1 MTADVPR
8 SAESPDEND
17 PPVAA
22 EAPVEP
28 AEDGGPVETDSPAAP
43 GMPAAATPAAADGA
57 AGVARARAGGAAAAG
72 DGPAPVL
79 PGDSRLWRCLGPWR
93 GRPSARQPSTGG
105 ERPAAGRDKRHDT
118 GRDAGAGG
126 AGSGRVGAAR
136 RAAALWDAARSLPGA
151 RRRHAEER
159 AVLEGLLFLSDASLR
174 LGGSLEPY
182 RIIEMVVELARRRLG
197 DGAMLWLR
205 APEGDVIDLA
215 AADHVDPQ
223 AAAFVRARTATRP
236 ARLSDDYAP
245 GAVVRTGQPMCVDD
259 LTPTLRRALFPDPQ
273 DYVRFRQF
281 GWGPSMTVPLP
292 YGDQVIG
299 ALTLS
304 RAQGDRPYTKVE
316 QTIAEDLA
324 RRAALALVNA
334 RMYRESQDAG
344 QALQRSLLPAHPPVL
359 EGADVAMEYRP
370 GTTGT
375 EVGGDFYDVIPL
387 AGGRVGL
394 AIGDV
399 MGRGLRA
406 AAVMGQLRAALRA
419 YALEEWGPAEL
430 LARLDVMVSSLP
442 GLPFATCLYGI
453 YEPARAAPVTGSRDA
468 DPAGDGPGP
477 QCARVVLA
485 GAGHPAP
492 LLIPPDDD
500 PHYLEIDPGLPLG
513 VGDPAHF
520 FESTVELPP
529 GSSLVFFTD
538 GLVESR
544 HRPLSDGLDLLRAGM
559 GEQMARR
566 RAAARRAE
574 IDAARQRHPAATT
587 AATTAAP
594 TQERTP
600 GSSGSPGPGAPA
612 PDAAVDRRA
621 GGRDHWTGPERR
633 TGAERRTRERRA
645 PGPGRPPGGIERRRG
660 GDRRRRTRSGFSV
673 RSWSGPDT
681 VELDDSHWPQNA
693 SRALLELSLL
703 AADLPPDT
711 DDDTALLV
719 LTTQAAGPP
728 LLELVMPPVAASAA
742 QARNAVRAVVG
753 ARALGRADDAA
764 LLVSEI
770 CTNAIK
776 HARSELTLRVWA
788 EPARLRISV
797 EDREGTTLPKPG
809 RAARGDPEAESGWG
823 LLLVEAL
830 ADAWGVQT
838 TPGGKRVW
846 FDLDLLRQSPDVDE
860 P

>member
-1 MTADVPR
+1 MR
-8 SAESPDEND
+8 R
-17 PPVAA
+17 
-22 EAPVEP
+22 
-28 AEDGGPVETDSPAAP
+28 P
-43 GMPAAATPAAADGA
+43 GA
-57 AGVARARAGGAAAAG
+57 
-72 DGPAPVL
+72 
-79 PGDSRLWRCLGPWR
+79 
-93 GRPSARQPSTGG
+93 GG
-105 ERPAAGRDKRHDT
+105 ERPAAGQDKRPDA
-118 GRDAGAGG
+118 GREASRGIGAGG
-126 AGSGRVGAAR
+126 AGPDWAAASR

-215 AADHVDPQ
+215 AVDHVDPQ
-223 AAAFVRARTATRP
+223 AAAYVRALTATRP

-245 GAVVRTGQPMCVDD
+245 GAVVRTGEPMCIED

-273 DYVRFRQF
+273 EYARFRQF

-304 RAQGDRPYTKVE
+304 RVHGDPPYSKAE

-334 RMYRESQDAG
+334 RMYRESQEAG
-344 QALQRSLLPAHPPVL
+344 RALQRSLLPAHPPVL

-430 LARLDVMVSSLP
+430 LARLDMMVSSLP

-468 DPAGDGPGP
+468 DPASGGPDP

-500 PHYLEIDPGLPLG
+500 PSYLEIDPGLPLG

-520 FESTVELPP
+520 VESAVELPP

-559 GEQMARR
+559 GEQLARR

-574 IDAARQRHPAATT
+574 IDAARQRHPAASTT
-587 AATTAAP
+587 ATTVAP
-594 TQERTP
+594 TRERMP
-600 GSSGSPGPGAPA
+600 GSPSPGDPA

-621 GGRDHWTGPERR
+621 GGSDHWTGPERR
-633 TGAERRTRERRA
+633 TGSDRRTRDRRA

-681 VELDDSHWPQNA
+681 VDLDDGHWPQNA

-742 QARNAVRAVVG
+742 QARTAVRAVVG

-797 EDREGTTLPKPG
+797 EDREGATLPRPG

-846 FDLDLLRQSPDVDE
+846 FDLDLLRQAPPDDG
-860 P
+860 PHFDRRPG

>member
-1 MTADVPR
+1 MAVDVP
-8 SAESPDEND
+8 ANTDSPTEND
-17 PPVAA
+17 PAVATELPIGLVGPVGSRGSA
-22 EAPVEP
+22 EADTP
-28 AEDGGPVETDSPAAP
+28 GGS
-43 GMPAAATPAAADGA
+43 
-57 AGVARARAGGAAAAG
+57 
-72 DGPAPVL
+72 GPARI
-79 PGDSRLWRCLGPWR
+79 GGSRGAELLW
-93 GRPSARQPSTGG
+93 
-105 ERPAAGRDKRHDT
+105 
-118 GRDAGAGG
+118 GA
-126 AGSGRVGAAR
+126 V
-136 RAAALWDAARSLPGA
+136 RSLRGA

-159 AVLEGLLFLSDASLR
+159 AALEGLSFLSAASLR

-182 RIIEMVVELARRRLG
+182 RIIEMVIELARSRLG

-205 APEGDVIDLA
+205 APEGDVLDLVLV
-215 AADHVDPQ
+215 DHADPQ
-223 AAAFVRARTATRP
+223 AAAYVRALTATHPPRVT
-236 ARLSDDYAP
+236 DDYAP
-245 GAVVRTGQPMCVDD
+245 GLVVRTGEPMCIED
-259 LTPTLRRALFPDPQ
+259 LTPTLRRSLFPDSRE
-273 DYVRFRQF
+273 YARFRQF
-281 GWGPSMTVPLP
+281 GWGPSMTVPMP

-304 RAQGDRPYTKVE
+304 RAHGHPPYTKVE
-316 QTIAEDLA
+316 QTLAEDLA
-324 RRAALALVNA
+324 GRAALALVNA
-334 RMYRESQDAG
+334 RMYRESQEAG
-344 QALQRSLLPAHPPVL
+344 RALQRSLLPAHPPVL

-370 GTTGT
+370 GTAGT

-387 AGGRVGL
+387 ADGRVGL

-419 YALEEWGPAEL
+419 YALEEWGPADL

-453 YEPARAAPVTGSRDA
+453 YEPARAATPVAGSRDA
-468 DPAGDGPGP
+468 DPAGDGPDH

-492 LLIPPDDD
+492 LLVPPDDD
-500 PHYLEIDPGLPLG
+500 PRYLEIDPGLPLG
-513 VGDPAHF
+513 VGDPAQF
-520 FESTVELPP
+520 VESAVELPP

-544 HRPLSDGLDLLRAGM
+544 HRPLSDGLDLLRVGM
-559 GEQMARR
+559 GEQLTRR
-566 RAAARRAE
+566 RGAARRAE
-574 IDAARQRHPAATT
+574 IDAARRRHPAATP
-587 AATTAAP
+587 AAQAP
-594 TQERTP
+594 EGAPASPASPASP
-600 GSSGSPGPGAPA
+600 GLPGPGGPA
-612 PDAAVDRRA
+612 PEPLVDRRA
-621 GGRDHWTGPERR
+621 GGGDQWTGPERR
-633 TGAERRTRERRA
+633 TGADRRTRDRRA

-660 GDRRRRTRSGFSV
+660 GDRRRRTRGGFSV

-681 VELDDSHWPQNA
+681 VDLDDSQWPQNA
-693 SRALLELSLL
+693 ARALLELSLL
-703 AADLPPDT
+703 AADLPSDT

-728 LLELVMPPVAASAA
+728 LLELALPPVAASAA
-742 QARNAVRAVVG
+742 QARTAVRAVVG

-797 EDREGTTLPKPG
+797 EDREGATLPKPG

-846 FDLDLLRQSPDVDE
+846 FDLDLLRQAPPDDA
-860 P
+860 PTFGRPPA